1 MGTVDCA
8 KSLGRCGRDGR
19 ECWQRCNPGRLKA
32 TQISPLTALRGTNG
46 RQQQE
51 TSTRLQK
58 CYSGWANT
66 HGLKPLSHFVHTF
79 FSEQMC
85 EPAFIEVNPTRAF
98 NSTTTTRSR
107 LKNYWSL
114 CNNTETRGK
123 LFLRSPKASQTV
135 INTLVNRV
143 TEQI

>member
-1 MGTVDCA
+1 MGTVDCV

-32 TQISPLTALRGTNG
+32 TQISPLTALRGANG

-51 TSTRLQK
+51 TCTRLQK

-66 HGLKPLSHFVHTF
+66 RGLKPLSHFVHTS
-79 FSEQMC
+79 FSEQTC
-85 EPAFIEVNPTRAF
+85 EPAFIEVNLTWAF
-98 NSTTTTRSR
+98 NSTTATRSR

-114 CNNTETRGK
+114 YNNTETRGK
-123 LFLRSPKASQTV
+123 LFLRSPKALQTV
-135 INTLVNRV
+135 INTSVNRV